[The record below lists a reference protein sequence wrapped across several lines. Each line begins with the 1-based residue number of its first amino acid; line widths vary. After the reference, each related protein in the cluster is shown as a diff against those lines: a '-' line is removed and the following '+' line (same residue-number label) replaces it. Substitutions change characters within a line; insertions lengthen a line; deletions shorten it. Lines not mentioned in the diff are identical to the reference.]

1 MGLEDNTLLCGT
13 ESRPALSGMS
23 FGAEGPADFF
33 PVLSSNLFS
42 NTLIHLFVYSARR
55 ILWTEKHP
63 NQCILISAE
72 VNIYLLELQLSLKLV
87 PMQEDL
93 CLNSCQAT

>member
-1 MGLEDNTLLCGT
+1 MGLEDSALLCGT

-42 NTLIHLFVYSARR
+42 NRLIHLFVYSARYCGLR
-55 ILWTEKHP
+55 NT
-63 NQCILISAE
+63 LIS
-72 VNIYLLELQLSLKLV
+72 VFSSLLK
-87 PMQEDL
+87 
-93 CLNSCQAT
+93 